1 MGEKPEQTLSYGGID
16 AFDTRGPYENLSESL
31 LPTVAGIVPSSR
43 QYLFEPFFTTK
54 GTLGTGLDLWVCK
67 QIVDKH
73 GGSIRLRSS
82 TDEKHRGTVCSIVL
96 PVGPATHRRSAG
108 AF

>member
-1 MGEKPEQTLSYGGID
+1 
-16 AFDTRGPYENLSESL
+16 
-31 LPTVAGIVPSSR
+31 
-43 QYLFEPFFTTK
+43 
-54 GTLGTGLDLWVCK
+54 
-67 QIVDKH
+67 VDKH